1 MRILK
6 CLEFKIWIQHCL
18 THIDMHLFPHQITL
32 FFSILFSVDSVQ
44 FKQHEYIMLS
54 SWHCKQQEHMC
65 GCDTI
70 NKQKIKWRKYTFL
83 NLCPIYRELC
93 IKHNGERKG
102 VCSHSRHT
110 VLKYFGPSVMI
121 VPCDP
126 PNANQNNPVCLL
138 SIYVLLIG
146 SGALHHHFQDEEFT
160 LLTAALIQRIPW
172 VFSWD
177 TFLLSALIHIYFKW
191 NQFFQSSF

>member
-1 MRILK
+1 
-6 CLEFKIWIQHCL
+6 
-18 THIDMHLFPHQITL
+18 
-32 FFSILFSVDSVQ
+32 
-44 FKQHEYIMLS
+44 MLS
-54 SWHCKQQEHMC
+54 RWHCKQQEHMC

-83 NLCPIYRELC
+83 NCVPFTENSLLNITV
-93 IKHNGERKG
+93 NGKAY
-102 VCSHSRHT
+102 VHIHT
-110 VLKYFGPSVMI
+110 LALQI

-138 SIYVLLIG
+138 SIYVPLIG

-191 NQFFQSSF
+191 NQSFQSSF